1 MKRTAIK
8 EIVENDLCIG
18 CGLCA
23 AICPQEALKMAWNRH
38 GEYSPIEWR
47 PCSTECNLCLM
58 VCPFADHEENE
69 DTIGMELYGNV
80 PGISHLPETGYYLSA
95 YVGYSEKHRPSSASG
110 GVATWLLEMLLSEDI
125 IDYVICVTP
134 AGNPEKLFSFRIF
147 DTPEGVRTGAGSAY
161 YPVEMSGVIKQVI
174 EVPGRYAITGLP
186 CFLKAVRLA
195 QQRNAKLKE
204 RIAVT
209 VGLVCGQMKSKHFTD
224 YIASVAGVQGNVI
237 GVQYRGKSLDHPAT
251 NYHYAFTTDDGE
263 VKKISWK
270 EGISEAWM
278 NRWFTPNAC
287 NYCDDIF
294 AECADV
300 TCMDAWL
307 PEYSNESLGT
317 SLVLVR
323 SLLVLKVV
331 ERGLGAY
338 LNPIPIELV
347 VQSQAGVVAAKRL
360 YLTCRLYLD
369 QKKEHRV
376 PKKRVAPQRPRNF
389 LMEQQINLKEKM
401 RVMSRN
407 YWTSDVSDA
416 KRLQEAIQPVLRYLL
431 VAKLTKK
438 VIMLP
443 ASIPRFSW
451 EKIRS
456 SHHE

>member
-1 MKRTAIK
+1 
-8 EIVENDLCIG
+8 
-18 CGLCA
+18 
-23 AICPQEALKMAWNRH
+23 
-38 GEYSPIEWR
+38 
-47 PCSTECNLCLM
+47 
-58 VCPFADHEENE
+58 
-69 DTIGMELYGNV
+69 
-80 PGISHLPETGYYLSA
+80 
-95 YVGYSEKHRPSSASG
+95 
-110 GVATWLLEMLLSEDI
+110 
-125 IDYVICVTP
+125 
-134 AGNPEKLFSFRIF
+134 
-147 DTPEGVRTGAGSAY
+147 
-161 YPVEMSGVIKQVI
+161 
-174 EVPGRYAITGLP
+174 
-186 CFLKAVRLA
+186 
-195 QQRNAKLKE
+195 
-204 RIAVT
+204 
-209 VGLVCGQMKSKHFTD
+209 
-224 YIASVAGVQGNVI
+224 
-237 GVQYRGKSLDHPAT
+237 
-251 NYHYAFTTDDGE
+251 
-263 VKKISWK
+263 
-270 EGISEAWM
+270 M

-443 ASIPRFSW
+443 ASILRFSW